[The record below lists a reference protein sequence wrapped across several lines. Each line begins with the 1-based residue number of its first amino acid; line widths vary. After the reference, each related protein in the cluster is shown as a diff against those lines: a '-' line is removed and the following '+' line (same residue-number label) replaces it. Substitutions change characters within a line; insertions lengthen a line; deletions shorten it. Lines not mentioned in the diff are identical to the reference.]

1 MPKGGKLEPDFQN
14 QYLVIATELGLSGLF
29 AFVLMLWTSIVG
41 ARKALTELAD
51 GLPDIASGLLGSMAA
66 LVVANLFGSTLVRGT
81 SVTIALVVSLIV
93 VYGKTARR

>member
-1 MPKGGKLEPDFQN
+1 
-14 QYLVIATELGLSGLF
+14 
-29 AFVLMLWTSIVG
+29 
-41 ARKALTELAD
+41 LTELAD